1 MTDQEKMQIAR
12 EIMVAW
18 SRSDM
23 DRVADT
29 FHEDGVLHSVMKE
42 PRKGRESVRRHIKS
56 VASTKPG
63 NSVQINI
70 KHIGVVDGLVFVERV
85 DRLTVNGVTADVP
98 AVGVLEIEA
107 GKVKSWLD
115 YYDRETMLRA
125 SQGLNVN

>member
-1 MTDQEKMQIAR
+1 M
-12 EIMVAW
+12 
-18 SRSDM
+18 
-23 DRVADT
+23 
-29 FHEDGVLHSVMKE
+29 
-42 PRKGRESVRRHIKS
+42 
-56 VASTKPG
+56 
-63 NSVQINI
+63 QINI